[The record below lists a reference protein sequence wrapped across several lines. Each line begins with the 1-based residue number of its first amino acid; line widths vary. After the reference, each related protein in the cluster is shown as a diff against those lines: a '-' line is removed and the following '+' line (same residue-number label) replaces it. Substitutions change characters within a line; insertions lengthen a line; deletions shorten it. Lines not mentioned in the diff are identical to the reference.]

1 MDVLYYTNYDM
12 QVDALLKGHIDI
24 ALHSPIAWV
33 DTQHRSGGTCRAI
46 AMRDSDLD
54 RVAYII
60 VKKTSSLKRVED
72 MRDKTLAV
80 DVLDSHQ
87 ARLISLAFLKDR
99 GLERD
104 KDFTVKRF
112 NPTVGN
118 GKNGDFIS
126 GDMNALKAV
135 QRGQADASAMLDLNW
150 DTWTKNGAI
159 NPSDYRFLATS
170 EKSDHCVF
178 ALRQDFPR
186 DVEQKWLKALFS
198 MSYYNPKHREMIK
211 LEGLTK
217 WLPGRTSS
225 FEPLVDA
232 AKKLGYFEGHKI

>member
-1 MDVLYYTNYDM
+1 
-12 QVDALLKGHIDI
+12 
-24 ALHSPIAWV
+24 
-33 DTQHRSGGTCRAI
+33 
-46 AMRDSDLD
+46 
-54 RVAYII
+54 
-60 VKKTSSLKRVED
+60 
-72 MRDKTLAV
+72 
-80 DVLDSHQ
+80 LDSHQ